1 VNAFGTQ
8 KKLYKSAVD
17 ATSHVRNVFCVGRN
31 YRDHALEL
39 GNQVPDRPL
48 IFGKSTHAVVPAQNT
63 LVLPEHRMNIH
74 HELEIVLWIKSR
86 YTTGSAVHELV
97 DGVALG
103 LDLTDRDAQ
112 SELKAKGQPWEYA
125 KGFKGSAVISDFY
138 QVADWKGLND
148 ANFSLHINGGIV
160 QSGFPRDMLF
170 SLQTLVDY
178 VGQHFGLDA
187 GDVLFTGTPAGV
199 GPLASGDVLELR
211 MQDDIWANCQIA

>member
-1 VNAFGTQ
+1 MTAFGTEM
-8 KKLYKSAVD
+8 KLYKSAVD
-17 ATSHVRNVFCVGRN
+17 ATAHVRNVFCVGRN

-39 GNQVPDRPL
+39 GNQVPERPL

-63 LVLPEHRMNIH
+63 LVLPEHRTTIH
-74 HELEIVLWIKSR
+74 HELEIVLWVKSR
-86 YTTGSAVHELV
+86 YTAGAAVHELV

-138 QVADWKGLND
+138 QVGDWNALND
-148 ANFSLHINGGIV
+148 TNFSLHINGNRV
-160 QSGFPRDMLF
+160 QSGFARDMLF

-199 GPLASGDVLELR
+199 GPLVSGDVLEMR
-211 MQDDIWANCQIA
+211 MQDEVWAKCQIG